1 MNLNWLILI
10 LLSGLG
16 SEAAGQGSEFAT
28 GRAYYTAGE
37 FKKAAAHFQLALKV
51 KPNDAESY
59 YWMGMSYQVLSD
71 IAWPLGH
78 TYNSK
83 ARVCLTKAV
92 ELAPSRSDY
101 RKELFGFLVES
112 AGSSRA
118 ALRQAAEILRMVPE
132 SDPDH
137 PYMLL
142 QFEQEKSL
150 DASAEAR
157 LGRLFLA
164 VPGAAYRIAELPCP
178 HGRAGPRQGLP
189 TPIQR

>member
-1 MNLNWLILI
+1 
-10 LLSGLG
+10 
-16 SEAAGQGSEFAT
+16 
-28 GRAYYTAGE
+28 
-37 FKKAAAHFQLALKV
+37 
-51 KPNDAESY
+51 
-59 YWMGMSYQVLSD
+59 MGMSYQVLSD

-83 ARVCLTKAV
+83 ARGCLTKAV

-137 PYMLL
+137 PSMFV
-142 QFEQEKSL
+142 QFEMEKSL
-150 DASAEAR
+150 RLAPVAR
-157 LGRLFLA
+157 AARTFLA
-164 VPGAAYRIAELPCP
+164 VPGAAYP
-178 HGRAGPRQGLP
+178 
-189 TPIQR
+189 

>member
-1 MNLNWLILI
+1 MNLNWLMLI
-10 LLSGLG
+10 LLFGLG

-28 GRAYYTAGE
+28 GRAYYTAGD

-178 HGRAGPRQGLP
+178 HGRAGPKQGLP

>member
-1 MNLNWLILI
+1 MNMNWLILL

-16 SEAAGQGSEFAT
+16 SEAAGQGSEFVT
-28 GRAYYTAGE
+28 GRAYYAAGE

-59 YWMGMSYQVLSD
+59 YWMGMSYQALSD

-78 TYNSK
+78 TYHSK
-83 ARVCLTKAV
+83 ARVCLTKAA
-92 ELAPSRSDY
+92 ELAPSRPDY
-101 RKELFGFLVES
+101 RRELFDFLLES
-112 AGSSRA
+112 PGSSRA
-118 ALRQAAEILRMVPE
+118 ALPQAAEILRMVPE

-137 PYMLL
+137 PYMRL
-142 QFEQEKSL
+142 QFEQAKSL
-150 DASAEAR
+150 DASADAR

-178 HGRAGPRQGLP
+178 HRRAGPKEGLL

>member
-10 LLSGLG
+10 VLSGLG

-83 ARVCLTKAV
+83 ARVCLTKAM

-101 RKELFGFLVES
+101 RKELFDFLVGS

-118 ALRQAAEILRMVPE
+118 AWRQAAEILRMVPE

-137 PYMLL
+137 RYMGL

-150 DASAEAR
+150 NASADAR
-157 LGRLFLA
+157 LSRLFLA
-164 VPGAAYRIAELPCP
+164 VPGAAYRIAELPCSQ
-178 HGRAGPRQGLP
+178 GRAGPKQGLP